1 MGVQVNELQHCLLLR
16 YPDCTMGKRTGKL
29 GASSKAIDPTLDAL
43 FASSAGPVQAPS
55 KVRQPKTEEK
65 IAHIE
70 TNGAPR
76 DKDEAQDEEK
86 DEEML
91 DDEDLSEASGELEY
105 DDDDEEEED
114 GEESAE
120 DADDVAMSDSEPD
133 AEQPASSSADTAQ
146 APSKERKRKRKD
158 EHDDLEDKYLTK
170 LTKDDQPAEKRHKVV
185 DESDDEED
193 KIPQHESLAKDTKS
207 SELEKADR
215 TVFLANVASAVI
227 NSKAEKKTL

>member
-105 DDDDEEEED
+105 DDDDEEDEE
-114 GEESAE
+114 
-120 DADDVAMSDSEPD
+120 DVAMSDSEPD